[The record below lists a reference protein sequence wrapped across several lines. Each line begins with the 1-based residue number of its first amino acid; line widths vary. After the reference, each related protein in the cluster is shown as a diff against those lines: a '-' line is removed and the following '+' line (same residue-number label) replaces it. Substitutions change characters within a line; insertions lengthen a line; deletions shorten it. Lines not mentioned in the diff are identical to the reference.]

1 MRGPCVGIFIRA
13 RTASVFYLSG
23 RKKRWLM
30 ELWEIALTGFSLAM
44 DAFVVSMCK
53 GVEMKKFIFKYA
65 LLIAV
70 SFALFQMIMPL
81 IGWGVVTLLRGA
93 IEGGTANGVEIIQKS
108 DHWIAFILLGFLGV
122 KMIADSIKPWC
133 KKRRAVKRGEE
144 YEEETPAA
152 DAPVKLG
159 VKTLLVMS
167 VATSI
172 DALAVGVTFGL
183 LESTNIWIAIGIIG
197 AITLVLCLTG
207 VVIGIKVG
215 AKFQHKAE
223 FLGGLVLI
231 ALGLKILIEHL
242 IA

>member
-1 MRGPCVGIFIRA
+1 M
-13 RTASVFYLSG
+13 
-23 RKKRWLM
+23 
-30 ELWEIALTGFSLAM
+30 
-44 DAFVVSMCK
+44 
-53 GVEMKKFIFKYA
+53 
-65 LLIAV
+65 
-70 SFALFQMIMPL
+70 
-81 IGWGVVTLLRGA
+81 
-93 IEGGTANGVEIIQKS
+93 
-108 DHWIAFILLGFLGV
+108 
-122 KMIADSIKPWC
+122 
-133 KKRRAVKRGEE
+133 
-144 YEEETPAA
+144 
-152 DAPVKLG
+152 G

-183 LESTNIWIAIGIIG
+183 LESINIWIAIGIIG
-197 AITLVLCLTG
+197 AITLVLCLIG

>member
-1 MRGPCVGIFIRA
+1 
-13 RTASVFYLSG
+13 
-23 RKKRWLM
+23 M

-44 DAFVVSMCK
+44 DAFAVSMCK
-53 GVEMKKFIFKYA
+53 GVEMKKFIFRYA
-65 LLIAV
+65 LLIAG
-70 SFALFQMIMPL
+70 SFALFQMLMPL

-122 KMIADSIKPWC
+122 KMIADSIKPWY
-133 KKRRAVKRGEE
+133 KKRRAIKRGEE

-183 LESTNIWIAIGIIG
+183 LESINIWIAIGIIG
-197 AITLVLCLTG
+197 AITLVLCLIG